1 MAKAALAMNA
11 EPVSDENDDIVSVR
25 SELSNST
32 SSKSRKR
39 TSRASQA
46 DFENLRRNVS
56 EIDKR
61 FSKVDSKLDRLK
73 GHCLIFLSAIYQ
85 LFIKYFNIK

>member
-1 MAKAALAMNA
+1 MANAALSISA

-39 TSRASQA
+39 TPRANQA
-46 DFENLRRNVS
+46 DFEKLR
-56 EIDKR
+56 
-61 FSKVDSKLDRLK
+61 
-73 GHCLIFLSAIYQ
+73 
-85 LFIKYFNIK
+85 IK